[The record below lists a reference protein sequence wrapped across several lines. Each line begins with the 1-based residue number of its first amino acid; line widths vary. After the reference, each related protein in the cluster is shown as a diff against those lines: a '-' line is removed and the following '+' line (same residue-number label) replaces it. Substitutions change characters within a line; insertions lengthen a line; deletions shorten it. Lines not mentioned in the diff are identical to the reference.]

1 MKAIFTKNLSKK
13 YWFFKKETGIRGTLK
28 YLIRGEKVFVEALKG
43 IDLEIEM
50 GEAVGLIG
58 PNGAGK
64 TTTLKILSG
73 ILYPTS
79 GEVKVLGFHPYRR
92 EKEFLK
98 QITFLS
104 GQRNYLFWDLP
115 AEEYFN
121 FCRVVY
127 ELREDIFQRNLKKLV
142 QFAEIEDILHV
153 PQRKLSFGQRKRCEL
168 VAALLHDPKVI
179 FLDEPTNALDLI
191 NARKIREFIK
201 ERAREGNHTIIL
213 TSHNMADIEQVCE
226 RVVIL
231 HMGNIVYDGRIEN
244 LSRLNGFKRKIRV
257 LFRDSWNKENV
268 EKLGKVIRTEGQEV
282 LIEVPSESTTE
293 VASVLISQFP
303 IQDIRI
309 EGPSLETIIESI
321 YRKENERVF

>member
-1 MKAIFTKNLSKK
+1 MKAISTKNLSKK

-282 LIEVPSESTTE
+282 LIEVPSESTAE

>member
-1 MKAIFTKNLSKK
+1 MKAISTKNLSKK

-121 FCRVVY
+121 FCRVIY

-244 LSRLNGFKRKIRV
+244 LSKVNGFKRKIRV

-282 LIEVPSESTTE
+282 LIEVPYESTAE

>member
-1 MKAIFTKNLSKK
+1 MKAISTKNLSKK

-142 QFAEIEDILHV
+142 QFAEIEDILRV

-282 LIEVPSESTTE
+282 LIEVPSESTAE

>member
-1 MKAIFTKNLSKK
+1 MKAISTKNLSKK

-142 QFAEIEDILHV
+142 QFAEIEDILRV